1 MNLGVLDYG
10 AGNLRSVLN
19 AFSTI
24 GSPAQLVTEPQD
36 FEPLDVLVF
45 PGQGAFG
52 DSVRILKERKLWEP
66 LRAWLREER
75 PYLGI
80 CLGYQLL
87 FESSEESPGV
97 AGLCA
102 APGRVRKFVAEAGM
116 KIPHMGWNQVQ
127 WEARG
132 AAWWQGLP
140 NPSNLYYVHSYYPE
154 VADESL
160 ALCRTEYGT
169 SFISGI
175 AKEKLM
181 AVQFHPEKSQ
191 ETGLTLLRNA
201 IQELGKSVAAPVS
214 LSSGFDS

>member
-10 AGNLRSVLN
+10 AGNLRSVIN
-19 AFSTI
+19 AFTAI
-24 GSPAQLVTEPQD
+24 GTEAKLVTEPNGFD
-36 FEPLDVLVF
+36 DIDILVF

-52 DSVRILKERKLWEP
+52 DSVRILKETHLWEP
-66 LRAWLREER
+66 LKEWLKEDR

-87 FESSEESPGV
+87 FESSEECPGV
-97 AGLCA
+97 KGLGV
-102 APGRVRKFVAEAGM
+102 APGRVRKFDTAHGL

-127 WEARG
+127 WEASQT
-132 AAWWQGLP
+132 AWWQGLP
-140 NPSNLYYVHSYYPE
+140 NPAHLYFVHSYYPD

-160 ALCRTEYGT
+160 ALCRTDYGVP
-169 SFISGI
+169 FISGI

-191 ETGLTLLRNA
+191 EAGLTLLKN
-201 IQELGKSVAAPVS
+201 SVATRAAR
-214 LSSGFDS
+214 L